1 MTKVRVKTKMK
12 MKIQKILIKRIK
24 VIPLFMFIVTVVMNE
39 NILSRMKKR
48 KIDEHYLSQ
57 LKD

>member
-12 MKIQKILIKRIK
+12 KKIQKILIKRIK
-24 VIPLFMFIVTVVMNE
+24 VITLFMFIVTVVMNG
-39 NILSRMKKR
+39 NILSGMKKR

>member
-1 MTKVRVKTKMK
+1 MK

-24 VIPLFMFIVTVVMNE
+24 VIPLFMFIVTVVMNG